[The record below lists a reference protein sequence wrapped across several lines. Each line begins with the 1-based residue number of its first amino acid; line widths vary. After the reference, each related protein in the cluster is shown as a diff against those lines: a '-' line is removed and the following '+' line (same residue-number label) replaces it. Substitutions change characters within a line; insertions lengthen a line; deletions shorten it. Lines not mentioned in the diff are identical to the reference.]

1 MESIDAF
8 IDRLPKVELHLHL
21 VGSASV
27 PTVLELAR
35 RHPDGAVPQSAA
47 ELAACYEFRDFPHF
61 AEVYAAVSSLVRE
74 PADVAELVLGAA
86 RDLAGQNVRYVELT
100 VTPYTFT
107 ACGMAAADLTEA
119 LDTAARSARR
129 DHGVRVAYIFDIA
142 GELGAQAADA
152 TLEHALARPPE
163 ALTGFGLAGIEQA
176 RSGNAEAFRSVFG
189 AAIAA
194 GLHSVPHAG
203 EMSGPATIW
212 EALTGLRAERIG
224 HGISCLDDPSLVA
237 RLRESQIPLE
247 VCPTSNV
254 CTKQVPDLAAHPLP
268 RLLEQGLFVTLNS
281 DDPPMFGTTLTQE
294 YRRAASALG
303 LDRAQLAALAAS
315 GVRASF
321 LDPAAKQALL
331 QEIEAV
337 ATGSL
342 SGALSA
348 AAARGGRWQLRL
360 RRDDR
365 IGVSGQELLRD
376 LGEGVLGRSAR
387 DERERPDD
395 VEAVAWPGLRDDGS
409 QHGGQRRGERRDVVV
424 LPADEHHADVG
435 AHHVRGELG
444 FLAFG
449 VGGAD
454 RDPEAV
460 AESLDRLVGPV
471 PGRLALAA
479 VGGRQQG
486 RGGLQARPQ
495 RPGGIEKD
503 SERA

>member
-47 ELAACYEFRDFPHF
+47 ELAAFYEFRDFPHF

-86 RDLAGQNVRYVELT
+86 RDLAGQNVRYAELT

-119 LDTAARSARR
+119 LDTAARSALSE
-129 DHGVRVAYIFDIA
+129 HEVRIGYIFDIA
-142 GELGAQAADA
+142 GELGGSAAYA
-152 TLEHALARPPE
+152 TLEHALSRPPE

-176 RSGNAEAFRSVFG
+176 RPAYAEVFRSVFG

-224 HGISCLDDPSLVA
+224 HGISCLDDPDLA
-237 RLRESQIPLE
+237 AWLRERQIPLE

-254 CTKQVPDLAAHPLP
+254 CTRQVPDLAAHPLP
-268 RLLEQGLFVTLNS
+268 RLLAEGLFVTLNS

-294 YRRAASALG
+294 YRRAASAFGLG
-303 LDRAQLAALAAS
+303 HQQLAALAAN

-321 LDPAAKQALL
+321 LDSAVKQALV

-337 ATGSL
+337 PAGSFT
-342 SGALSA
+342 GALP
-348 AAARGGRWQLRL
+348 ARTRKRPVSPCRMSRDTRGPRITQGTPCRDIQEGHRIPRSSWGPGAYDGPGQAGRWGFTRTN
-360 RRDDR
+360 RRA
-365 IGVSGQELLRD
+365 G
-376 LGEGVLGRSAR
+376 
-387 DERERPDD
+387 PD
-395 VEAVAWPGLRDDGS
+395 G
-409 QHGGQRRGERRDVVV
+409 
-424 LPADEHHADVG
+424 
-435 AHHVRGELG
+435 
-444 FLAFG
+444 
-449 VGGAD
+449 
-454 RDPEAV
+454 
-460 AESLDRLVGPV
+460 
-471 PGRLALAA
+471 
-479 VGGRQQG
+479 
-486 RGGLQARPQ
+486 
-495 RPGGIEKD
+495 
-503 SERA
+503 